1 MEGTIIKIP
10 KQMPPLKYKTLRYV
24 FLERAEPVNKNRD
37 KYPTF
42 LHVCIRVYVCSVAKS
57 WLILLLPIFCNPPG
71 SSVHRISH
79 ARILEWAV
87 IPFSRGSSWPK
98 DWTHVSCIGRLIL
111 YHWVT
116 WEAPCVLKNI
126 NCTYRVHRH
135 AYTSLHTAW
144 IISFSGR
151 FNFTLL

>member
-111 YHWVT
+111 YQVAVIKGMMRVCGRGVT
-116 WEAPCVLKNI
+116 EDG
-126 NCTYRVHRH
+126 VHDWIGAER
-135 AYTSLHTAW
+135 SFLHLW
-144 IISFSGR
+144 KGY
-151 FNFTLL
+151 FNNFVK

>member
-42 LHVCIRVYVCSVAKS
+42 LHVCIRVYVCSVAKP

-87 IPFSRGSSWPK
+87 IPFSRGSSWSR
-98 DWTHVSCIGRLIL
+98 DQTQ
-111 YHWVT
+111 VT
-116 WEAPCVLKNI
+116 CF
-126 NCTYRVHRH
+126 T
-135 AYTSLHTAW
+135 
-144 IISFSGR
+144 GR
-151 FNFTLL
+151 FFTFCATRETLANTCYGEYQTREMRDWCEDKRRGDN